1 MVTSYRDGGVTRRP
15 RLIRAAFRLEWLTV
29 GWIVVEAAVALA
41 SGVSAGSISLTAFG
55 LDSLI
60 ELSAVPGFPLSEA
73 VIQSVLAPGQMH
85 LLFGANGDDDPP
97 GCANS
102 PRNWITA
109 SFAGMTNN
117 LLVFRDLF
125 SADD

>member
-1 MVTSYRDGGVTRRP
+1 VVTSYRDGGVTLRP

-85 LLFGANGDDDPP
+85 LLFGANGDGAPAVIP
-97 GCANS
+97 AQAKAC
-102 PRNWITA
+102 
-109 SFAGMTNN
+109 AGMTI
-117 LLVFRDLF
+117 LRGVRILHAIGLQPLSRE
-125 SADD
+125 